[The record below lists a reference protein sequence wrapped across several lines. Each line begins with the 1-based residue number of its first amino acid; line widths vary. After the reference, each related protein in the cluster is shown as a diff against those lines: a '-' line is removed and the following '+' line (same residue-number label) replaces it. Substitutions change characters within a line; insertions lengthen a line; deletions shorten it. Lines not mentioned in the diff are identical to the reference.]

1 MSIDSYDLDKL
12 RYLLRQLSKENERLK
27 EILRKADIPFESQ
40 NVFEEKNFEENYD
53 EDQPGRIIEK
63 AIDRELAR
71 QFYKMFWGRTDVF
84 ARRSKKVL
92 IIRNVII
99 ALLIFVQLTLVR
111 KNFVRQSVHIGSG
124 KRWNLGLSFAI

>member
-40 NVFEEKNFEENYD
+40 NVFEEKNFEVNYD

-84 ARRSKKVL
+84 ARRSKKE
-92 IIRNVII
+92 
-99 ALLIFVQLTLVR
+99 
-111 KNFVRQSVHIGSG
+111 
-124 KRWNLGLSFAI
+124 